1 MARADRGD
9 AGGKPGTSAARP
21 GGGSTVRPDRAE
33 RSTTVGV
40 EVRDLGAPEAVLP
53 YTLGETQQVRL
64 AGTVIS
70 RIVLQRGWSWLEH
83 ARAEAGTSSCE
94 LYHRGVV
101 LGGRFGVRTDDGDEV
116 VIEPNQVFDI
126 RPGHVTW
133 VEGDEDVVMLD
144 WAGGAGFGV
153 APGEGLRSIAT
164 ILFTDIVD
172 STGRAQ
178 RRGDVAW
185 QNTVDMHD
193 SVVRS
198 VLTGFGGREANT
210 AGDSFL
216 VLFDSAERAIQCG
229 LALVGALAAIGI
241 AIRVGI
247 HSGEVVRANDQ
258 VRGVAVHIA
267 ARIVATAAPGEV
279 LVSAV
284 TRDLAEG
291 GRGLTLES
299 RGRHRLKGV
308 EREQELFVARGT

>member
-1 MARADRGD
+1 MTEGQDE
-9 AGGKPGTSAARP
+9 
-21 GGGSTVRPDRAE
+21 AE
-33 RSTTVGV
+33 RTTNGGL
-40 EVRDLGAPEAVLP
+40 EIRDLGRPEAVVP

-70 RIVLQRGWSWLEH
+70 RIVLQPGWHWREH
-83 ARAEAGTSSCE
+83 AMAQAGTASCE

-101 LGGRFGVRTDDGDEV
+101 LRGRFGVRTDDGEEA

-126 RPGHVTW
+126 RPGHDSW
-133 VEGDEDVVMLD
+133 VEGDEELVMLD
-144 WAGGAGFGV
+144 WAGGAGFAV
-153 APGEGLRSIAT
+153 KPGEGLRSIAT

-185 QNTVDMHD
+185 QQAVDMHD
-193 SVVRS
+193 SVVRR
-198 VLTGFGGREANT
+198 VLSGFGGREANT

-216 VLFDSAERAIQCG
+216 VLFDSAERGIRCG

-241 AIRVGI
+241 SIRVGV
-247 HSGEVVRANDQ
+247 HSGEVIQANEQ

-267 ARIVATAAPGEV
+267 ARIVPIAAPGEV
-279 LVSAV
+279 LVSGI

-291 GRGLTLES
+291 VRGLTFEN
-299 RGRHRLKGV
+299 RGRHHLKGV
-308 EREQELFVARGT
+308 EREQVLFAARATKAPRG

>member
-1 MARADRGD
+1 LTARAG
-9 AGGKPGTSAARP
+9 AAHRTAS
-21 GGGSTVRPDRAE
+21 GV
-33 RSTTVGV
+33 V
-40 EVRDLGAPEAVLP
+40 EVRDLGSPEAILP

-70 RIVLQRGWSWLEH
+70 RIVLQPGWSWQEH
-83 ARAEAGTSSCE
+83 AQARAGTSSCE
-94 LYHRGVV
+94 LYHRGFVIR
-101 LGGRFGVRTDDGDEV
+101 GRFGVRSDDGDEV
-116 VIEPNQVFDI
+116 VIGPNQVFDI

-172 STGRAQ
+172 STGGVQ

-198 VLTGFGGREANT
+198 VLTGFGGREVNT

-216 VLFDSAERAIQCG
+216 VLFDSAERAIRCG
-229 LALVGALAAIGI
+229 LALLPALAVIGI
-241 AIRVGI
+241 AIRVGV
-247 HSGEVVRANDQ
+247 HTGEVIQVNHQ

-267 ARIVATAAPGEV
+267 ARIVAAARPGEV
-279 LVSAV
+279 LVSGI

-291 GRGLTLES
+291 ARGLTLES
-299 RGRHRLKGV
+299 RGRHQLKGV
-308 EREQELFVARGT
+308 EREQDLFVARDT

>member
-1 MARADRGD
+1 MPGHRED
-9 AGGKPGTSAARP
+9 ASDARP
-21 GGGSTVRPDRAE
+21 GASSTVRPKAAE
-33 RSTTVGV
+33 RSRSGGV
-40 EVRDLGAPEAVLP
+40 EVRDLGRPEAVLP

-70 RIVLQRGWSWLEH
+70 RIVLQRGWSWQEH
-83 ARAEAGTSSCE
+83 AQAQAGTPSCE

-101 LGGRFGVRTDDGDEV
+101 LRGRFGVRTDDGEEV
-116 VIEPNQVFDI
+116 VIGPNQVFDI

-133 VEGDEDVVMLD
+133 VEGDEEVVMLD

-153 APGEGLRSIAT
+153 EPGQGIRSIAT

-185 QNTVDMHD
+185 QKSVDMHD

-198 VLTGFGGREANT
+198 VLTGFGGREVDT

-216 VLFDSAERAIQCG
+216 VLFDSAEHAIRCG

-241 AIRVGI
+241 AIRVGV
-247 HSGEVVRANDQ
+247 HSGEVVQANQQ

-267 ARIVATAAPGEV
+267 ARIVTTAAPGEV
-279 LVSAV
+279 LVSGI

-299 RGRHRLKGV
+299 RGRHQLKGV
-308 EREQELFVARGT
+308 EREQELFVARDT